1 MAQSTQISLDAIEV
15 IVRRIVEEFHPHR
28 VILFGSQARGEA
40 KEGSDIDICVVLDTK
55 GQPNHEVARKIQQ
68 AVYGL
73 APKVFWHERFVEVP
87 IQVHVFAPEEFEA
100 SLLRTGV
107 FATNIAR
114 EGIVLYE
121 AEGVVP
127 VSELLAKQR
136 PWEGPEMKPETIE
149 TVEKAE
155 NDWLMAN
162 RLLQPPPFY
171 DGVCFHAQ
179 QCAEKYLKAF
189 LEEHSIVF
197 SKTHNLI
204 ELLNLSG
211 GLLPELDP
219 LRPQLQKLSNYAV
232 ITRYRGFW
240 ATQQDADEAMQ
251 TAGQVRAFIR
261 SKLGLT

>member
-1 MAQSTQISLDAIEV
+1 MANVTVSLESLQP
-15 IVRRIVEEFHPHR
+15 IVQLIVEEFRPHR

-68 AVYGL
+68 AVCEL
-73 APKVFWHERFVEVP
+73 APKVPWRDRFVRVP

-107 FATNIAR
+107 FAMNIAR

-127 VSELLAKQR
+127 ISELLAKQR

-155 NDWLMAN
+155 RDWQMAQW
-162 RLLQPPPFY
+162 LQQAPMPFY
-171 DGVCFHAQ
+171 DGICFHAQ

-197 SKTHNLI
+197 SKTHNLV

-219 LRPQLQKLSNYAV
+219 LRPQLQKLSDYAV

-251 TAGQVRAFIR
+251 TAGQVRAVVR
-261 SKLGLT
+261 SKLGLP